1 MKIEKKTKAPAV
13 RISPALLKASG
24 LLEADSLELHAL
36 DSAVLVMKGEMTAL
50 GILSVIDSL
59 TEVAG
64 TLLAGL
70 GQSCGQCEQCEEIC
84 PYLTGDDAGESEDLP
99 YPTLDDLPPRVREL
113 VSNTGICLGELS
125 ELLLL
130 EEIVYGG

>member
-1 MKIEKKTKAPAV
+1 MKIETKTKVPAI

-50 GILSVIDSL
+50 DILSVIDSL

-70 GQSCGQCEQCEEIC
+70 GQSCGQCEQCEETC
-84 PYLTGDDAGESEDLP
+84 PYLGGSEEEEASP